1 MSDLV
6 RQFLCVIPSLA
17 ALRYA
22 AYFRYMDDVIFLAG
36 VWINFS
42 TAGWMITLDAVW
54 LLVLAARC

>member
-1 MSDLV
+1 M
-6 RQFLCVIPSLA
+6 IPSLA